1 MLCPS
6 DVKLGTCISPRELW
20 KLWLIDG
27 VFYPLTEVSVFQ
39 SWNERIR
46 SPVPIYPFT
55 LGIVFQLALRLC
67 ISSQMQNINILS
79 ALIFSYQDISL
90 KFMVIPRLCTVANN
104 KWMGKVWQTLPL
116 HLSLHENKTRQL
128 LIINNREISQ
138 GESYPIK
145 TSPVNLAGRLA
156 KLGNE
161 WRSVLCSN
169 HPT

>member
-39 SWNERIR
+39 SWYERIR
-46 SPVPIYPFT
+46 SSVPIYPFT

-79 ALIFSYQDISL
+79 ALIFSYRDISL

-104 KWMGKVWQTLPL
+104 K
-116 HLSLHENKTRQL
+116 
-128 LIINNREISQ
+128 
-138 GESYPIK
+138 
-145 TSPVNLAGRLA
+145 
-156 KLGNE
+156 
-161 WRSVLCSN
+161 
-169 HPT
+169 